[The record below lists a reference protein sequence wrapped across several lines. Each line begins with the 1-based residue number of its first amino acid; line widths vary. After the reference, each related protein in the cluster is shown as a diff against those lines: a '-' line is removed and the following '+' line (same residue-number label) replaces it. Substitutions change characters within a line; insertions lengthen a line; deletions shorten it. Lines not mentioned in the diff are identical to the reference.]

1 MRLRNVYNSRPSQ
14 QINTTVM
21 NRNEE
26 ILDKDDDYN
35 GQLVVM
41 IYYIT
46 VVVCKI
52 HEQLRV

>member
-1 MRLRNVYNSRPSQ
+1 
-14 QINTTVM
+14 M
-21 NRNEE
+21 NKKEG

-46 VVVCKI
+46 VVVYKI